1 MSVQVEKLEKNMAK
15 LTIEVSAEQFQDA
28 MKKAFN
34 KNKNKFSIPGF
45 RKGKAPQAMIEKMY
59 GEGIFFEDAADEAIN
74 ETCMAAMNESGLEIV
89 SRPEVSIEQIGKDK
103 PFVYTALVAVRPE
116 VVLGEYKGIE
126 VERADAS
133 VSAEDVEAELK
144 RVQEQNARLI
154 TVEDRPVANG
164 DQTVIDFEGF
174 VDGKGFDGGK
184 AEDYGLTIGSH
195 SFIDTFEEQLIGKQI
210 GEECEVNVTFP
221 KEYHAPGLAGKP
233 AMFKVTVKE
242 IKVKELPELND
253 EFAEEVSDFDTLEEY
268 KKDIEAKIAERKQK
282 EAATENENRVL
293 DKVVANAA
301 MEIPERMID
310 GQIDNMIQE
319 TARRMQSQGL
329 SMDMYMKYTGMTMET
344 MREQM
349 KPQALKRI
357 QTRLVLEEVV
367 KAENIQASDEKVEE
381 ELAKMAAA
389 YQMEAD
395 KLKEY
400 MTEKE
405 RNQIKEYL
413 AVQEAVDFL
422 VAESKLV

>member
-1 MSVQVEKLEKNMAK
+1 M
-15 LTIEVSAEQFQDA
+15 
-28 MKKAFN
+28 
-34 KNKNKFSIPGF
+34 
-45 RKGKAPQAMIEKMY
+45 
-59 GEGIFFEDAADEAIN
+59 
-74 ETCMAAMNESGLEIV
+74 
-89 SRPEVSIEQIGKDK
+89 
-103 PFVYTALVAVRPE
+103 
-116 VVLGEYKGIE
+116 
-126 VERADAS
+126 
-133 VSAEDVEAELK
+133 
-144 RVQEQNARLI
+144 
-154 TVEDRPVANG
+154 
-164 DQTVIDFEGF
+164 
-174 VDGKGFDGGK
+174 
-184 AEDYGLTIGSH
+184 
-195 SFIDTFEEQLIGKQI
+195 
-210 GEECEVNVTFP
+210 TFP

-282 EAATENENRVL
+282 EAATENENRVR

-405 RNQIKEYL
+405 RNQIKEDL

>member
-1 MSVQVEKLEKNMAK
+1 M
-15 LTIEVSAEQFQDA
+15 
-28 MKKAFN
+28 
-34 KNKNKFSIPGF
+34 
-45 RKGKAPQAMIEKMY
+45 
-59 GEGIFFEDAADEAIN
+59 
-74 ETCMAAMNESGLEIV
+74 
-89 SRPEVSIEQIGKDK
+89 
-103 PFVYTALVAVRPE
+103 
-116 VVLGEYKGIE
+116 
-126 VERADAS
+126 
-133 VSAEDVEAELK
+133 
-144 RVQEQNARLI
+144 
-154 TVEDRPVANG
+154 
-164 DQTVIDFEGF
+164 
-174 VDGKGFDGGK
+174 
-184 AEDYGLTIGSH
+184 
-195 SFIDTFEEQLIGKQI
+195 
-210 GEECEVNVTFP
+210 
-221 KEYHAPGLAGKP
+221 
-233 AMFKVTVKE
+233 
-242 IKVKELPELND
+242 
-253 EFAEEVSDFDTLEEY
+253 SDFDTLEEY

-282 EAATENENRVL
+282 KAATENENRVL

-405 RNQIKEYL
+405 RNQIKEDL